1 MNEAS
6 QTSAKEQFD
15 ARLKRINDA
24 ISLKVPDRVPVTSSH
39 MLYYMTRQ
47 KGISNAE
54 AMVNHEKRLAAWRDV
69 TIELN
74 FDMAI
79 HPIVLPPAQ
88 PFNALKVAQFKWPGQ
103 HLDDDASFQ
112 FVENEYLKDD
122 EYDELLADP
131 GDFTVRKLWPRI
143 ARTMSPM
150 GALPP
155 LHWFSNS
162 RNLAYMLAPLLGM
175 GPFVSMFKKLMKAG
189 EEALAFSMQM
199 FAYISEMEQL
209 GFPVVVGSAADAP
222 YDYLADQLRGMKG
235 SMLDMFRR
243 PEKILE
249 TTDLFTEMGL
259 EYAKFLAQ
267 SSNNPRVWMPLHRGA
282 DGFMSEDQFEKFYW
296 PSLKKLI
303 LALIDAG
310 LTPVTYFEGEYTSK
324 LKYLAELP
332 PGKVMSHFDRID
344 RKTAKETIGDVM
356 VFWGNVPAQL
366 LITGTPEQVKDDVK
380 ELIDTFADNG
390 GLIVDSSMGLPCEAR
405 PENVEAMIETVFTY
419 GVNA

>member
-1 MNEAS
+1 MS
-6 QTSAKEQFD
+6 DAKAQFD

-24 ISLKVPDRVPVTSSH
+24 IRLQVPDRVPVASSH

-54 AMVNHEKRLAAWRDV
+54 AMVNHQKRLAAWRDV
-69 TIELN
+69 TLELN

-88 PFNALKVAQFKWPGQ
+88 PFNALKVSQFKWPGQ
-103 HLDDDASFQ
+103 DLADDAGFQ
-112 FVENEYLKDD
+112 FVENEYLKAD
-122 EYDELLADP
+122 EYDALLADP
-131 GDFTVRKLWPRI
+131 GDFTIRTLWPRI
-143 ARTMSPM
+143 AKTMSPL

-162 RNLAYMLAPLLGM
+162 RNLGYMLAPMLGM
-175 GPFVSMFKKLMKAG
+175 GPFVAMFKKLIKAG
-189 EEALAFSMQM
+189 EEALQFSMQM
-199 FAYISEMEQL
+199 FQYISEMEQL
-209 GFPVVVGSAADAP
+209 GFPMVVGSAADAP

-243 PEKILE
+243 PDKILE
-249 TTDLFTEMGL
+249 ATELFTTMGL

-282 DGFMSEDQFEKFYW
+282 DGFMSEEQFTKFYW

-303 LALIDAG
+303 LDLIAAG

-332 PGKVMSHFDRID
+332 PGKVMAHFDRID
-344 RKTAKETIGDVM
+344 RQKAKEIIGDTM
-356 VFWGNVPAQL
+356 VFWGNVPAQM
-366 LITGTPEQVKDDVK
+366 LITGTPEQVADDVK
-380 ELIDTFADNG
+380 ALIDTFADNG
-390 GLIVDSSMGLPCEAR
+390 GLIVDSSMGLPCEAK
-405 PENVEAMIETVFTY
+405 PENVAAMIETVFTY
-419 GVNA
+419 GVNH